1 MLSPRLWVVML
12 SPSPLRPRG
21 CMAAFP
27 DLEVIMDNIVVDG
40 DQTAGHS
47 WVRTPVQ
54 AGPGNAFTSAV
65 LKSGGWEQTDLL
77 ASQAGISTVQ
87 NTCVNSNRASTSLRR
102 QPSVNCTGSKLLLTP
117 VEKLFSECFDER
129 SSLVSY

>member
-1 MLSPRLWVVML
+1 M
-12 SPSPLRPRG
+12 
-21 CMAAFP
+21 
-27 DLEVIMDNIVVDG
+27 VIRRF
-40 DQTAGHS
+40 TAGHS

-129 SSLVSY
+129 SSLVSYWSSVAVGADITASAPFQHPRRFLKLPGQ